1 MFSVSNLE
9 SIDDISLKL
18 DTLYL
23 LKLCTELYGKSYL

>member
-23 LKLCTELYGKSYL
+23 LKVMHRIIH